1 MYKRFFVG
9 LGSFKER
16 GKGAKGSEE
25 NFLILMETW
34 ASWKQRKRREVE
46 GSEVTSMQFLEH
58 FSQVMVSPKAEA
70 PIWVLYLSGSC
81 VSADAVHSTLL
92 EAANLEATWVL
103 HPHRNGSENVGPG
116 MPAVMLPVAR
126 CKNGVFSWYYG
137 ILEAS
142 EEQEGWSVGL
152 CEMLTTGG
160 RRED

>member
-70 PIWVLYLSGSC
+70 PIWGVLYLSGSC

-92 EAANLEATWVL
+92 EAANLQRGFYT
-103 HPHRNGSENVGPG
+103 HTG
-116 MPAVMLPVAR
+116 MDPRMLGQA
-126 CKNGVFSWYYG
+126 C
-137 ILEAS
+137 L
-142 EEQEGWSVGL
+142 QL
-152 CEMLTTGG
+152 CFLWQDVRMVYFHGTMVS
-160 RRED
+160 